1 MIDTTHLFRQN
12 LWVWEVKKEEEQRGN
27 SEKTVQLLRAKTEQH
42 EFLPAHRSL
51 VSTFYGLRSF
61 LM

>member
-12 LWVWEVKKEEEQRGN
+12 LRVWEVKKEEEQRGN

-42 EFLPAHRSL
+42 EFLSAHRSL